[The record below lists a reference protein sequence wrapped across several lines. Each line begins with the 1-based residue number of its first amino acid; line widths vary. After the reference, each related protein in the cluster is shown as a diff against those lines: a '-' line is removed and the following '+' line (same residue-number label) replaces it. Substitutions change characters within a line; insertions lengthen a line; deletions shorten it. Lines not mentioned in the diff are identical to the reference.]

1 MIMKA
6 ESMLLKNGKTCV
18 LRSVEPEDGIAVH
31 PILKHQETGAGR
43 EPGIDLAMIVPEDKC
58 IDRSI
63 PARSL
68 KLLAELPER
77 LGFPF
82 EHISLAPCETVAA
95 RPAVP
100 QRETDPFTFV
110 MSDHGYQAFLFRPD
124 QVVETNVGLGIVTG
138 WGETMSGWHV
148 RGRVAK
154 GDFYWRAE
162 DLKQAAYPEG
172 LVEILRGK
180 VHTKVDEAF
189 ES

>member
-1 MIMKA
+1 MNLYDYLFTVRKLNRGKA
-6 ESMLLKNGKTCV
+6 AKAAAEAYNRFIENGKT
-18 LRSVEPEDGIAVH
+18 L
-31 PILKHQETGAGR
+31 
-43 EPGIDLAMIVPEDKC
+43 VP
-58 IDRSI
+58 R
-63 PARSL
+63 
-68 KLLAELPER
+68 
-77 LGFPF
+77 
-82 EHISLAPCETVAA
+82 
-95 RPAVP
+95 
-100 QRETDPFTFV
+100 RETDPFTFV

-124 QVVETNVGLGIVTG
+124 QVVETDVGLGIVTG